1 MIETIAG
8 LVLVALGGAILGD
21 MLVHVDGTKAVFNG
35 IGNLL
40 GSTYKAAAGGYSSR

>member
-1 MIETIAG
+1 MLETITG

-21 MLVHVDGTKAVFNG
+21 MLVHVSGTNAVFSG

-40 GSTYKAAAGGYSSR
+40 GSTYKAAAGGYSA